1 MIEVSVLL
9 VGLVNYAY
17 YIIFGLII
25 VWVLIGWFPT
35 YPSPSNRVLR
45 VLYDLVGN
53 IATPIMRPIR
63 RVIPPLR
70 LGGLALDLAPAVALF
85 ALSLG
90 RSFLLVIIASL
101 VTPVVG

>member
-17 YIIFGLII
+17 YIVFGLII
-25 VWVLIGWFPT
+25 AWVLIGWFPT
-35 YPSPSNRVLR
+35 YPSNRVLR

-53 IATPIMRPIR
+53 VATPIMRPIR
-63 RVIPPLR
+63 RAIPPLR
-70 LGGLALDLAPAVALF
+70 LDGLALDLSPVVALL

-101 VTPVVG
+101 VSPVVG